1 MQILSTLTPGKQF
14 MALMLILFAS
24 ILFVTLFGIL
34 LAIPFVNGPILE
46 AINRMGIAQTAQDVS
61 LLKYFQIVS
70 QLGLFI
76 TSSFV
81 FAVLTSKKVFS
92 FLGINS
98 IPKLSLVLLAL
109 LIGFVSYP
117 IGELIIEWNS
127 SLSFPDFLSGLEQ
140 WMRSMEAKAAET
152 ASLFLSTSSWSGFLI
167 NLLMMAVLA
176 GLGEELLL
184 RGVIQPLFIRWTKN
198 AHAGIWLAAAFFS
211 FLHFQFFGFVP
222 RMLLGA
228 LFGYYYYWSK
238 NLWIPIL
245 AHIINNGIIVSYA
258 FYHASTATNTAIK
271 EIEIH
276 DQSFLVILLS
286 VSLTFAGV
294 LLFYR
299 ESQRL
304 SRNQRA

>member
-1 MQILSTLTPGKQF
+1 MQILSTLSPGKQF
-14 MALMLILFAS
+14 MALLFILFAS

-46 AINRMGIAQTAQDVS
+46 AINRMGMAQTAQDVS

-70 QLGLFI
+70 QIGLFI
-76 TSSFV
+76 ASSFV
-81 FAVLTSKKVFS
+81 FALLTSKKVFS
-92 FLGINS
+92 FLGIHS
-98 IPKLSLVLLAL
+98 IPKRSLVLLSI
-109 LIGFVSYP
+109 LIGIVSYP

-127 SLSFPDFLSGLEQ
+127 NLSFPDFLSGLEQ

-152 ASLFLSTSSWSGFLI
+152 ATLFLSTSSWSGFLV
-167 NLLMMAVLA
+167 NLLMMAILA

-245 AHIINNGIIVSYA
+245 AHIVNNGVIVSYA
-258 FYHASTATNTAIK
+258 FYRASTATNSAVS
-271 EIEIH
+271 EIEIQ
-276 DQSFLVILLS
+276 DPSFLVILLS
-286 VSLTFAGV
+286 VSLTIAGI
-294 LLFYR
+294 LFFYR

-304 SRNQRA
+304 PKNKRV